1 MGLSSYANNALIAA
15 VSQSMLHTLRVRVVS
30 HLQKLSF
37 RYLDSN
43 EIGVIMARVTS
54 DVNALNNAFSQ
65 GTMTLVADLLG
76 LVLILG
82 MMLILDPALSLATFV
97 VLPLMFLITR
107 VFSWQARRRFREV
120 RHQVGKVYANLQE
133 NISGVRVAQSFTRED
148 LNYRQFRGTNRDNL
162 DASVRAARVMAA
174 FPPAVEFVTALAI
187 GLVIVYGI
195 LRLVNFAYGELIMV
209 SGYTMFLVSG
219 SGFPWLVMAGC
230 GVIMAIAAGIATDYL
245 AFRPVRAKSVTAV
258 LITSFAFSTLLQN
271 AALLFIS
278 PRPRAVP
285 LPELFSRTVE
295 FAGVITP
302 VRNLITIAVAVIM
315 LAIFSWLMRSTAL
328 GIAMRAAATNFRMA
342 RMMGIPANLIIS
354 AAFAISG
361 LLAGT
366 VAILWIGRIGTVVPG
381 IGLEPLLIAFI
392 ATVIGGMRSLPGAVV
407 GGFLLALIDTSLNYT
422 LPQDLLK
429 FRDAFTFS
437 LVILI
442 LLWRPEGIVRGPAS
456 GQRT

>member
-1 MGLSSYANNALIAA
+1 MNPAQF
-15 VSQSMLHTLRVRVVS
+15 V
-30 HLQKLSF
+30 
-37 RYLDSN
+37 LD
-43 EIGVIMARVTS
+43 V
-54 DVNALNNAFSQ
+54 
-65 GTMTLVADLLG
+65 
-76 LVLILG
+76 
-82 MMLILDPALSLATFV
+82 LSLGGAYA
-97 VLPLMFLITR
+97 LM
-107 VFSWQARRRFREV
+107 
-120 RHQVGKVYANLQE
+120 
-133 NISGVRVAQSFTRED
+133 
-148 LNYRQFRGTNRDNL
+148 
-162 DASVRAARVMAA
+162 
-174 FPPAVEFVTALAI
+174 AL

-209 SGYTMFLVSG
+209 GGYTMFLVSG
-219 SGFPWLVMAGC
+219 SGLPWLVMAGC
-230 GVIMAIAAGIATDYL
+230 GVIMAIVAGIATDYL
-245 AFRPVRAKSVTAV
+245 AFRPVREKSVTAV

-302 VRNLITIAVAVIM
+302 ARNLITIAVAVIM
-315 LAIFSWLMRSTAL
+315 LGLFSWLMRSTTL

-361 LLAGT
+361 LLAGA

-392 ATVIGGMRSLPGAVV
+392 ATVIGGMRSLSGAVV
-407 GGFLLALIDTSLNYT
+407 GGFLLALIDTTLNYT

>member
-1 MGLSSYANNALIAA
+1 MNP
-15 VSQSMLHTLRVRVVS
+15 VQFV
-30 HLQKLSF
+30 
-37 RYLDSN
+37 LD
-43 EIGVIMARVTS
+43 V
-54 DVNALNNAFSQ
+54 
-65 GTMTLVADLLG
+65 
-76 LVLILG
+76 
-82 MMLILDPALSLATFV
+82 LSLGGAYA
-97 VLPLMFLITR
+97 LM
-107 VFSWQARRRFREV
+107 
-120 RHQVGKVYANLQE
+120 
-133 NISGVRVAQSFTRED
+133 
-148 LNYRQFRGTNRDNL
+148 
-162 DASVRAARVMAA
+162 
-174 FPPAVEFVTALAI
+174 AL

-219 SGFPWLVMAGC
+219 SGLPWLAMAGC
-230 GVIMAIAAGIATDYL
+230 GVIMAIAAGIATDYI

-315 LAIFSWLMRSTAL
+315 LGIFSWLMRSTAL

-361 LLAGT
+361 LLAGA

-381 IGLEPLLIAFI
+381 IGLQPLLIAFI

-407 GGFLLALIDTSLNYT
+407 GGFLLALIDTALNYT